1 MFLKQDIINLAQ
13 QVHNMLKIELEKM
26 PYPANVLEELHA
38 NENAHS
44 RILRMLLQYSGGQ
57 NWPVYKSFLNLIKKR
72 CPSASI
78 LQCYSPIFDN
88 EKERIDL
95 LIRDS
100 FSDKRTAIIIE
111 NKVRGAVDQEQ
122 QIERYIKSVEDKGI
136 STSAIY
142 AVYLTANGEKKVSGG
157 SLTKTAKEKLDYS
170 EKDKGRFV
178 ELNYR
183 YDILPW
189 IEEDVLPNI
198 ALKEDLLASS
208 LKLYV
213 DYLKG
218 MFDLRNDEQIIHQK
232 IQHYMTDKLEIESL
246 QKAFQVMDE
255 INTLQIEVFELVR
268 NQSKRVFDE
277 HFRKPTN
284 VFLSQFGGNV
294 SELEY
299 VSPIMF
305 GCNIDISAWEKT
317 RIRISP
323 ELNVG
328 IYGIC
333 YKPGKENDPVDENDI
348 VFIQE
353 KLGKARRSI
362 WWPYYKTLDKLD
374 DSAGSKEIW
383 KSIENGNFYKSFEQW
398 LRDVLD
404 ITKDLNM

>member
-1 MFLKQDIINLAQ
+1 MLSKRDIINFAQ
-13 QVHNMLKIELEKM
+13 QVHNMLKTELDKM

-72 CPSASI
+72 CPSASV
-78 LQCYSPIFDN
+78 LQCNTPTFDN

-95 LIRDS
+95 LIRDYS
-100 FSDKRTAIIIE
+100 SNNRTAIIIE
-111 NKVRGAVDQEQ
+111 NKVRGAGDQEQ
-122 QIERYIKSVEDKGI
+122 QIERYIKNVEDKGI

-142 AVYLTANGEKKVSGG
+142 AIYLTADGEKKVSGC
-157 SLTKTAKEKLDYS
+157 SLTALAKEKLDYS
-170 EKDKGRFV
+170 EGDKRRFI

-218 MFDLRNDEQIIHQK
+218 MFELRNDEQIIHQK
-232 IQHYMTDKLEIESL
+232 IQHFMTDKLELESL

-255 INTLQIEVFELVR
+255 INTLQVEVHEFVQ

-277 HFRKPTN
+277 HFRKPAN
-284 VFLSQFGGNV
+284 AFLSEFGGGV

-299 VSPIMF
+299 VSPSLF
-305 GCNIDISAWEKT
+305 GCNIDISTWEKT

-328 IYGIC
+328 IFGIC

-348 VFIQE
+348 VNIQE

-383 KSIENGNFYKSFEQW
+383 KSIENGSFYKGFEQW
-398 LRDVLD
+398 LNKVMD